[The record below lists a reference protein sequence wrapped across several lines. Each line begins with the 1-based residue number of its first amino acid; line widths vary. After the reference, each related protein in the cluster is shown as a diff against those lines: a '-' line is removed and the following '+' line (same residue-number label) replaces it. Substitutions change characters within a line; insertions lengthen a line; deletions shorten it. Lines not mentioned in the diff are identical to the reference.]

1 MAIGACDKSDL
12 PQPPMAVPK
21 FEAVYADSI
30 DLNSARLNALVS
42 NPGMLTSFG
51 FVIQA
56 DGSTQEITLKAQTDI
71 DTIRAWADNLEP
83 QTKYF
88 FWAKAD
94 NGGGITITSD
104 TLTFRTLSIPADT
117 TDTPGV
123 SDTINDPV
131 LPDTTVTPNV
141 TETPDSTVTP
151 NVTEI
156 PDTIV
161 TPTDTI
167 DSKSLYLEFESD
179 FLFKWLKLR
188 YDADNDGRI
197 DTIEAKNINTI
208 EINTDNIT
216 SLKGI
221 ERLHSLTKIT
231 AHGTRIGDSVS
242 GKLEHI
248 DLSGNPDLLE
258 LHVEHNVLKD
268 IDFSHNTKLTFVELN
283 LNSITQIDVYMLKEV
298 DLLSVEYNLISTFDC
313 SGLDKLRELHVGHCP
328 NLTSITLDNKVLE
341 SLDCADDEALIE
353 IDISKC
359 PLLNGID
366 FWGCKNLKKVI
377 MSRDQAIGS
386 IRTEPDS
393 NIEFIYE

>member
-1 MAIGACDKSDL
+1 MYSVFRKTGSIVTGCMVALMAIGACDKSDL
-12 PQPPMAVPK
+12 PQPPIAVPK
-21 FEAVYADSI
+21 FEALYADSI
-30 DLNSARLNALVS
+30 NLNSARLNALVS

-56 DGSTQEITLKAQTDI
+56 DSSIQEITLKAQTDI
-71 DTIRAWADNLEP
+71 DTIRAWADNLKP
-83 QTKYF
+83 QTKYL

-104 TLTFRTLSIPADT
+104 TLAFKTLPIPADT
-117 TDTPGV
+117 TNT
-123 SDTINDPV
+123 
-131 LPDTTVTPNV
+131 
-141 TETPDSTVTP
+141 
-151 NVTEI
+151 TEI

-161 TPTDTI
+161 TSTDTI
-167 DSKSLYLEFESD
+167 DNKSLYLEFESEI
-179 FLFKWLKLR
+179 LFKWLKLR
-188 YDADNDGRI
+188 YDANNDGNI
-197 DTIEAKNINTI
+197 DTIEARNINTI
-208 EINTDNIT
+208 EINTDNIST
-216 SLKGI
+216 LKGI

-231 AHGTRIGDSVS
+231 AHGTRIGDSVC

-248 DLSGNPDLLE
+248 DLSGNPNLLE
-258 LHVEHNVLKD
+258 LHVEHNVIKD

-283 LNSITQIDVYMLKEV
+283 LNRITQIDVSMLKEV

-313 SGLDKLRELHVGHCP
+313 SGLDKLKELHVGHCP

-341 SLDCADDEALIE
+341 SLDCAYDEALTD
-353 IDISKC
+353 IDLSKC
-359 PLLNGID
+359 PLLNGVD

-377 MSRDQAIGS
+377 MSRNQAIGN

>member
-1 MAIGACDKSDL
+1 MVAFLAVVACDESYL

-21 FEAVYADSI
+21 FEAVYVDSI

-56 DGSTQEITLKAQTDI
+56 DGSTQEIALKAQTDS
-71 DTIRAWADNLEP
+71 DTIRAWADNLKP

-104 TLTFRTLSIPADT
+104 TLAFKTLSIPADT
-117 TDTPGV
+117 TNTPGV
-123 SDTINDPV
+123 SDTINNPI
-131 LPDTTVTPNV
+131 
-141 TETPDSTVTP
+141 S
-151 NVTEI
+151 

-161 TPTDTI
+161 APSVTDSTETIVTPPDTI
-167 DSKSLYLEFESD
+167 GTKPLYLEFESD
-179 FLFKWLKLR
+179 ILFKWLKLR
-188 YDADNDGRI
+188 YDSDNDGNI

-221 ERLHSLTKIT
+221 EKLHSLTKIT

-258 LHVEHNVLKD
+258 LHVEHNVIKD
-268 IDFSHNTKLTFVELN
+268 IDFSHNAKLTFVELN
-283 LNSITQIDVYMLKEV
+283 LNSITQIDVSMLKEV

-313 SGLDKLRELHVGHCP
+313 SGLDKLKELHVGHCP
-328 NLTSITLDNKVLE
+328 NLTSITLNNKVLE
-341 SLDCADDEALIE
+341 SLDCADDEALTE

-359 PLLNGID
+359 TLLNGVD

-377 MSRDQAIGS
+377 ISRDQAIGS

>member
-1 MAIGACDKSDL
+1 MFSVFRKTRGVVAGCIVAFGAVVACDESYL

-21 FEAVYADSI
+21 FESVYADSI
-30 DLNSARLNALVS
+30 DLNRARFNALVS
-42 NPGMLTSFG
+42 NPGMLSSFG

-56 DGSTQEITLKAQTDI
+56 DSSTQEIALKAQTDS
-71 DTIRAWADNLEP
+71 DTIRAWADNLKP

-104 TLTFRTLSIPADT
+104 TLAFKTLSIPADT
-117 TDTPGV
+117 TNT
-123 SDTINDPV
+123 
-131 LPDTTVTPNV
+131 
-141 TETPDSTVTP
+141 
-151 NVTEI
+151 TEI

-161 TPTDTI
+161 TSTDTI
-167 DSKSLYLEFESD
+167 YNKSLYLEFESD
-179 FLFKWLKLR
+179 ILFKWLKLR
-188 YDADNDGRI
+188 YDSDNDGNI
-197 DTIEAKNINTI
+197 DTIEAQNINTI

-231 AHGTRIGDSVS
+231 AHGTRIGDSVC

-248 DLSGNPDLLE
+248 DLSGNPNLLE
-258 LHVEHNVLKD
+258 LHVEHNVIKD
-268 IDFSHNTKLTFVELN
+268 IDFSHNAKLTFVELN
-283 LNSITQIDVYMLKEV
+283 LNSITQIDVSMLKEV
-298 DLLSVEYNLISTFDC
+298 DLLSVEYNQISTFDC
-313 SGLDKLRELHVGHCP
+313 SGLDKLKELHVGHCP
-328 NLTSITLDNKVLE
+328 NLTSITLNNKVLE
-341 SLDCADDEALIE
+341 SLDCADDEALTE

-359 PLLNGID
+359 PLLNGVD

-377 MSRDQAIGS
+377 MSRDQAIGN

>member
-1 MAIGACDKSDL
+1 MYSVFRKTGSIVAGCIIALMAIGACDKSDL
-12 PQPPMAVPK
+12 PQPPIAVPK

-30 DLNSARLNALVS
+30 NLNSARLNALVS
-42 NPGMLTSFG
+42 NPGMFTSFG

-56 DGSTQEITLKAQTDI
+56 DSSIQEITLKAQTDN
-71 DTIRAWADNLEP
+71 DTLRAWADNLKP

-104 TLTFRTLSIPADT
+104 TLAFKTLPIPADT
-117 TDTPGV
+117 TNT
-123 SDTINDPV
+123 
-131 LPDTTVTPNV
+131 
-141 TETPDSTVTP
+141 
-151 NVTEI
+151 TEI

-161 TPTDTI
+161 TSTDTI
-167 DSKSLYLEFESD
+167 DNKSLYLEFESEI
-179 FLFKWLKLR
+179 LFKWLKLR
-188 YDADNDGRI
+188 YDADNDGNI
-197 DTIEAKNINTI
+197 DTIEARNIHTI
-208 EINTDNIT
+208 EINTDNIST
-216 SLKGI
+216 LKGI

-231 AHGTRIGDSVS
+231 AHGTRIGDSVC

-248 DLSGNPDLLE
+248 DLTGNPNLLE
-258 LHVEHNVLKD
+258 LHVEHNVIKD

-283 LNSITQIDVYMLKEV
+283 LNRITQIDVSMLKEV

-313 SGLDKLRELHVGHCP
+313 SGLDKLKELHVGHCP
-328 NLTSITLDNKVLE
+328 NLTSITLNNKVLE
-341 SLDCADDEALIE
+341 SLDCADDEALTE

-359 PLLNGID
+359 PLLNGVD

-377 MSRDQAIGS
+377 MSRDQTIGN

>member
-1 MAIGACDKSDL
+1 MFSAFRMTRGIVAVCMVAFMAIGACDKSDL
-12 PQPPMAVPK
+12 PQPPIAVPK

-30 DLNSARLNALVS
+30 NLNSVRLNALVS

-56 DGSTQEITLKAQTDI
+56 DSSTQGITPKAQTDN
-71 DTIRAWADNLEP
+71 DTIRAWADNLKP
-83 QTKYF
+83 QTKYL

-104 TLTFRTLSIPADT
+104 TLAFKTLPIPADT
-117 TDTPGV
+117 TNT
-123 SDTINDPV
+123 
-131 LPDTTVTPNV
+131 
-141 TETPDSTVTP
+141 
-151 NVTEI
+151 TEI

-161 TPTDTI
+161 TSTDTI
-167 DSKSLYLEFESD
+167 DNKSLYLEFESEI
-179 FLFKWLKLR
+179 LFKWLKLR
-188 YDADNDGRI
+188 YDADNDGNI
-197 DTIEAKNINTI
+197 DTLEARNIHTI
-208 EINTDNIT
+208 EINTDNIST
-216 SLKGI
+216 LKGI

-258 LHVEHNVLKD
+258 LHVEHNVIKD

-283 LNSITQIDVYMLKEV
+283 LNSITQIDVSMLKEV
-298 DLLSVEYNLISTFDC
+298 DLLSVEYNLISTLDC

-328 NLTSITLDNKVLE
+328 NLASITLNNKVLE
-341 SLDCADDEALIE
+341 SLDCADDEALTE

-359 PLLNGID
+359 PLLNGVD

>member
-1 MAIGACDKSDL
+1 MYSVFRKTGSIVTGSIIAFMAIGACDKSDL
-12 PQPPMAVPK
+12 PQPPIAVPK

-30 DLNSARLNALVS
+30 NLNSVRLNALVS

-56 DGSTQEITLKAQTDI
+56 DSSTQGITLKAQTDN
-71 DTIRAWADNLEP
+71 DTIRAWADNLKP
-83 QTKYF
+83 NTRYL

-104 TLTFRTLSIPADT
+104 TVSFETLSVPMDT
-117 TDTPGV
+117 
-123 SDTINDPV
+123 S
-131 LPDTTVTPNV
+131 
-141 TETPDSTVTP
+141 S
-151 NVTEI
+151 
-156 PDTIV
+156 TIV
-161 TPTDTI
+161 FD
-167 DSKSLYLEFESD
+167 DDNLR
-179 FLFKWLKLR
+179 KWIVLR
-188 YDADNDGRI
+188 YDSNNDDKI
-197 DTIEAKNINTI
+197 DTIEAKSINTI
-208 EINTDNIT
+208 EINTDNIIT
-216 SLKGI
+216 LKGI

-231 AHGTRIGDSVS
+231 AHGTRIGDSVC

-248 DLSGNPDLLE
+248 DLSGNPNLLE
-258 LHVEHNVLKD
+258 LHVEHNVIKD

-283 LNSITQIDVYMLKEV
+283 LNRITQIDVSMLKEV

-313 SGLDKLRELHVGHCP
+313 SGLHKLQELHVGHCP

-341 SLDCADDEALIE
+341 SLDCADDEALTE
-353 IDISKC
+353 IDLSKC
-359 PLLNGID
+359 PLLNSVD

-377 MSRDQAIGS
+377 MSRDQAIGN

>member
-1 MAIGACDKSDL
+1 MFSASRMTRGIVAVCMVALMAIGACDKSDL
-12 PQPPMAVPK
+12 PQPPIAVPK
-21 FEAVYADSI
+21 FEALYADSI
-30 DLNSARLNALVS
+30 NLNSARLNALVS

-56 DGSTQEITLKAQTDI
+56 DSSIQEITLKAQTDI
-71 DTIRAWADNLEP
+71 DTIRAWADNLKP
-83 QTKYF
+83 QTKYL

-104 TLTFRTLSIPADT
+104 TLAFKTLPIPSDT
-117 TDTPGV
+117 TNT
-123 SDTINDPV
+123 
-131 LPDTTVTPNV
+131 
-141 TETPDSTVTP
+141 
-151 NVTEI
+151 TEI

-161 TPTDTI
+161 TSTDTI
-167 DSKSLYLEFESD
+167 DNKSLYLEFESEI
-179 FLFKWLKLR
+179 LFKWLKLR
-188 YDADNDGRI
+188 YDADNDGNI
-197 DTIEAKNINTI
+197 DTIEARNIHTI
-208 EINTDNIT
+208 EINTDNIST
-216 SLKGI
+216 LKGI

-231 AHGTRIGDSVS
+231 AHGTRIGDSVC

-248 DLSGNPDLLE
+248 DLSGNPNLLE
-258 LHVEHNVLKD
+258 LHVEHNVIKY

-283 LNSITQIDVYMLKEV
+283 LNRITQIDVSMLKEV

-313 SGLDKLRELHVGHCP
+313 SGLDKLKELHVGHCP
-328 NLTSITLDNKVLE
+328 NLTYITLNNKVLE
-341 SLDCADDEALIE
+341 SLDCADDEALTE

-359 PLLNGID
+359 PLLNGVD

>member
-1 MAIGACDKSDL
+1 MVALMAIGACDKSDL
-12 PQPPMAVPK
+12 PQPPIAVPK
-21 FEAVYADSI
+21 FEALYADSI
-30 DLNSARLNALVS
+30 NLNSARLNALVS

-56 DGSTQEITLKAQTDI
+56 DSSIQEITLKAQTDI
-71 DTIRAWADNLEP
+71 DTIRAWADNLKP
-83 QTKYF
+83 QTKYL

-104 TLTFRTLSIPADT
+104 TLAFKTLPIPADT
-117 TDTPGV
+117 TNT
-123 SDTINDPV
+123 
-131 LPDTTVTPNV
+131 
-141 TETPDSTVTP
+141 
-151 NVTEI
+151 TEI

-161 TPTDTI
+161 TSTDTI
-167 DSKSLYLEFESD
+167 DNKSLYLEFESEI
-179 FLFKWLKLR
+179 LFKWLKLR
-188 YDADNDGRI
+188 YDANNDGNI
-197 DTIEAKNINTI
+197 DTIEARNINTI
-208 EINTDNIT
+208 EINTDNIST
-216 SLKGI
+216 LKGI

-231 AHGTRIGDSVS
+231 AHGTRIGDSVC

-248 DLSGNPDLLE
+248 DLSGIPNLLE
-258 LHVEHNVLKD
+258 LHVEHNVIKD

-283 LNSITQIDVYMLKEV
+283 LNRITQIDVSMLKEV
-298 DLLSVEYNLISTFDC
+298 GLLSVEYNLISTFDC
-313 SGLDKLRELHVGHCP
+313 SGLDKLKELHVGHCP

-341 SLDCADDEALIE
+341 SLDCADDEALTE

-359 PLLNGID
+359 PLLNGVD

-377 MSRDQAIGS
+377 MSRNQAIGN

>member
-1 MAIGACDKSDL
+1 MVALMAIGACDKSDL
-12 PQPPMAVPK
+12 PQPPIAVPK
-21 FEAVYADSI
+21 FEALYADSI
-30 DLNSARLNALVS
+30 NLNSARLNALVS

-56 DGSTQEITLKAQTDI
+56 DSSIQEITLKAQTDI
-71 DTIRAWADNLEP
+71 DTIRAWADNLKP
-83 QTKYF
+83 QTKYL

-104 TLTFRTLSIPADT
+104 TLTFKTLPIPADT
-117 TDTPGV
+117 TNT
-123 SDTINDPV
+123 
-131 LPDTTVTPNV
+131 
-141 TETPDSTVTP
+141 
-151 NVTEI
+151 TEI

-161 TPTDTI
+161 TSTDTI
-167 DSKSLYLEFESD
+167 DNKSLYLEFESEI
-179 FLFKWLKLR
+179 LFKWLKLR
-188 YDADNDGRI
+188 YDANNDGNI
-197 DTIEAKNINTI
+197 DTIEARNINTI
-208 EINTDNIT
+208 EINTDNIST
-216 SLKGI
+216 LKGI

-231 AHGTRIGDSVS
+231 AHGTRIGDSVC

-248 DLSGNPDLLE
+248 DLSGNPNLLE
-258 LHVEHNVLKD
+258 LHVEHNVIKD

-283 LNSITQIDVYMLKEV
+283 LNRITQIDVSMLKEV

-313 SGLDKLRELHVGHCP
+313 SGLDKLKELHVGHCP

-341 SLDCADDEALIE
+341 SLDCADDEALTE

-359 PLLNGID
+359 PLLNGVD

-377 MSRDQAIGS
+377 MSRNQAIGN

>member
-12 PQPPMAVPK
+12 PQPPIAVPK

-30 DLNSARLNALVS
+30 NLSSARLNALVS

-56 DGSTQEITLKAQTDI
+56 DSSTQGITLKAQTDN
-71 DTIRAWADNLEP
+71 DTIRAWADNLKP
-83 QTKYF
+83 NTRYL

-104 TLTFRTLSIPADT
+104 TLAFKTLPIPSDT
-117 TDTPGV
+117 TNT
-123 SDTINDPV
+123 
-131 LPDTTVTPNV
+131 
-141 TETPDSTVTP
+141 
-151 NVTEI
+151 TEI

-161 TPTDTI
+161 TSTDTI
-167 DSKSLYLEFESD
+167 DNKSLYLEFESEI
-179 FLFKWLKLR
+179 LFKWLKLR
-188 YDADNDGRI
+188 YDADNDGNI
-197 DTIEAKNINTI
+197 DTIEARNIHTI
-208 EINTDNIT
+208 EINTDNIST
-216 SLKGI
+216 LKGI

-231 AHGTRIGDSVS
+231 AHGTRIGDSVC

-248 DLSGNPDLLE
+248 DLSGNPNLLE
-258 LHVEHNVLKD
+258 LHVEHNVIKD
-268 IDFSHNTKLTFVELN
+268 IDFSRNTKLTFVELN
-283 LNSITQIDVYMLKEV
+283 LNRITQIDVSMLKEV

-313 SGLDKLRELHVGHCP
+313 SGLDKLKELHVGHCP
-328 NLTSITLDNKVLE
+328 NLTSITLNNKVLE
-341 SLDCADDEALIE
+341 SLDCADDETLTE

-359 PLLNGID
+359 PLLNGVD

-377 MSRDQAIGS
+377 MSRDQTIGN